1 MNREPGRL
9 SDGIFDLLIL
19 GGGITGAGVA
29 LDAAQRGLRVALI
42 DKGDFA
48 SATSSASSKLV
59 HGGLRYLEHGQL
71 RLVYESLHERRLLLR
86 NAPHLVRP
94 LRFILPLYRDSRLPR
109 WKARTGL
116 LMYDLLAGSRN
127 LSRSRGLSPLRLR
140 RSFPA
145 MRDRALIG
153 GVAYF
158 DAQMDDARLCLEV
171 VMTATQHRA
180 VVCNYTEAIQM
191 DVAPGWQSRVQLRDY
206 VTGETLQVRTRQILN
221 VTGPWVDRVRRLAG
235 NSITESALQPTKGV
249 HIILAGTPFAD
260 GGESLSR
267 STAFTLLHPSDG
279 RVFFVLPW
287 MGHTLLGTTDSN
299 CEESADAL
307 TVTPIEEQYLL
318 EGYNHYFQ
326 PPFDRSAIRGR
337 FAGLRPLLR
346 SDTNDPSARSREFRI
361 IEDPNGLLSVAGG
374 KYTTYRH
381 MAEVITD
388 HVCERLGIRA
398 KCRTAALP
406 LIGTPKDS
414 WDVFAPQE
422 TTRLMTEYGWDKS
435 LAEHLANRYGRCA
448 GDVAR
453 VIAERGEHLR
463 VTPDEPDVVGEWE
476 YQRRAEM
483 AMFSADHLLRRSRMG
498 MWHPELLEPRQAVS
512 S

>member
-9 SDGIFDLLIL
+9 CDGILDLLIL

-42 DKGDFA
+42 DKGDFG

-86 NAPHLVRP
+86 NAPHIVRP
-94 LRFILPLYRDSRLPR
+94 LRFILPFYRDSRLPR

-145 MRDRALIG
+145 LRDRGLLG

-171 VMTATQHRA
+171 VTTAAQHHA
-180 VVCNYTEAIQM
+180 VVCNYSEAIQM
-191 DVAPGWQSRVQLRDY
+191 DVAPGRQSSVQLRDH
-206 VTGETLQVRTRQILN
+206 VTGETLQARAKQILN
-221 VTGPWVDRVRRLAG
+221 VTGPWVDRVRQFAG
-235 NSITESALQPTKGV
+235 TNFVESALQPTKGI

-260 GGESLSR
+260 GGEPLSR
-267 STAFTLLHPSDG
+267 TTAFTLLHPSDG

-299 CEESADAL
+299 CDESADAL

-318 EGYNHYFQ
+318 DGYNHYFQ
-326 PPFDRSAIRGR
+326 PSFDRSAIRGR

-346 SDTNDPSARSREFRI
+346 SDANDPSARSREFRI

-388 HVCERLGIRA
+388 RVCERLGIRE
-398 KCRTAALP
+398 KCRTAGLP
-406 LIGTPKDS
+406 LIGCPKEPWS
-414 WDVFAPQE
+414 IFAPHE
-422 TTRLMTEYGWDKS
+422 TTRLIAEYGWDES
-435 LAEHLANRYGRCA
+435 LAEHLVNRYGCRA
-448 GDVAR
+448 DNVAR
-453 VIAERGEHLR
+453 VIAERGEFQR
-463 VTPDEPDVVGEWE
+463 VTPNEPEVVGEWE
-476 YQRRAEM
+476 YQRREEM
-483 AMFSADHLLRRSRMG
+483 AMFPADHLLRRSRIG
-498 MWHPELLEPRQAVS
+498 TWHPELLESR
-512 S
+512 